1 MQSNATIQAD
11 FNGKLT
17 AIQERA
23 IVALLSHSTIK
34 SAAKAVGVDD
44 TTLWRWLQDKDF
56 HAAYMTIRRESVSLS
71 IARLQQSTMEA
82 VNTLKAIAKDKK
94 APSSSRVMAA
104 KAIIEYSIKAVEIED
119 LAIRLAEVET
129 VMAAQQEESK
139 KKNEHRH

>member
-1 MQSNATIQAD
+1 MQSNAIIQAD

-94 APSSSRVMAA
+94 ATSSSRVMAA

-119 LAIRLAEVET
+119 LAVRLAEVEAT
-129 VMAAQQEESK
+129 LKQKLEEITK
-139 KKNEHRH
+139 

>member
-23 IVALLSHSTIK
+23 IVGLLSHSTIK

-44 TTLWRWLQDKDF
+44 TTLWRWLQDKEF

-71 IARLQQSTMEA
+71 IARLQQSSMEA
-82 VNTLKAIAKDKK
+82 VNTLRAIAKDKDSP
-94 APSSSRVMAA
+94 ASARVMAA
-104 KAIIEYSIKAVEIED
+104 RSIIEYSFKAVQ
-119 LAIRLAEVET
+119 V
-129 VMAAQQEESK
+129 
-139 KKNEHRH
+139 

>member
-11 FNGKLT
+11 FNGNLT

-44 TTLWRWLQDKDF
+44 ATLWRWLQDQDF
-56 HAAYMTIRRESVSLS
+56 HAAYMSVRRESVSLS

-82 VNTLKAIAKDKK
+82 VNTLKTIAKDKD
-94 APSSSRVMAA
+94 APASSRVMAA

-119 LAIRLAEVET
+119 LATRLAEVEA
-129 VMAAQQEESK
+129 VMKAQEKS
-139 KKNEHRH
+139 